1 MRALFGLLLGYAILV
16 AGNSLLTTLV
26 SLQLLHGQWTSLTVG
41 LVQSCY
47 YVGFILGAPL
57 AGRLVTHVG
66 QHRAFVAFGA
76 LGTLSA
82 LGFARFDAPAAWAL
96 LRTISGVSM
105 VFIFTSLESSINT
118 AVRNSER
125 GRAFGTYLVVTYVG
139 VSAGQFL
146 LGTTQAAGALQW
158 LMVAGLLA
166 GSVIPAALL
175 GSWIVPQAER
185 PAAPALASGA
195 VGISDG
201 HVGAGPLPAPL
212 PSARAQARALDGL
225 HELWDAAPRCVPACV
240 IAGLLSSAFYA
251 MTPVYLTRIGY
262 GNAAIAQAM
271 GIALIGAL
279 LAQWPV
285 GRWSDFSER
294 RTILCALA
302 IMTALASAVLV
313 VARSHVVVDA
323 TLFVYVS
330 LIFSLYGVIV
340 SDVND
345 RINPGKRVAVSAALL
360 LMFSLGGSAGPAVA
374 AVCMRVLGSGGL
386 YVFTLAVTA
395 GLAWLMR
402 PRQALAAAL

>member
-82 LGFARFDAPAAWAL
+82 LGFARFDDPAAWAL

-105 VFIFTSLESSINT
+105 VFIFTSLESSIHT

-125 GRAFGTYLVVTYVG
+125 GRAFGAYLVVTYLG
-139 VSAGQFL
+139 VSTGQFL
-146 LGTTQAAGALQW
+146 LGTTQAGGALQW
-158 LMVAGLLA
+158 LMVAALLA

-175 GSWIVPQAER
+175 GSWIVPQAEP
-185 PAAPALASGA
+185 PAAPAANVAS
-195 VGISDG
+195 ITPG
-201 HVGAGPLPAPL
+201 HVGAGPLPTPL

-240 IAGLLSSAFYA
+240 IAGVLSSAFYA

-262 GNAAIAQAM
+262 GNAGIAQAM

-302 IMTALASAVLV
+302 LMTALASAVLG
-313 VARSHVVVDA
+313 VARSHAVVDA

-360 LMFSLGGSAGPAVA
+360 LMFSLGGSAGPAIA
-374 AVCMRVLGSGGL
+374 AVCMRLLGSGGL
-386 YVFTLAVTA
+386 YVFTLVVTA

>member
-1 MRALFGLLLGYAILV
+1 MRALFGLLLGYAILI

-26 SLQLLHGQWTSLTVG
+26 SLQLLHAQWSSLTVG

-47 YVGFILGAPL
+47 YVGFIFGAPV
-57 AGRLVTHVG
+57 AGRLVTRIG

-76 LGTLSA
+76 LGALSA

-96 LRTISGVSM
+96 LRTVSGVSM

-118 AVRNSER
+118 AVQNRER

-158 LMVAGLLA
+158 LMVAGLLV

-175 GSWIVPQAER
+175 GSWIVPQAEL
-185 PAAPALASGA
+185 PAAPAVNTSSIPA
-195 VGISDG
+195 G

-225 HELWDAAPRCVPACV
+225 RELWDAAPRCVPASV
-240 IAGLLSSAFYA
+240 VAGVLSSAFYA

-302 IMTALASAVLV
+302 LMTALASAVLV
-313 VARSHVVVDA
+313 VARSHVVVDT
-323 TLFVYVS
+323 TLFVYVA

-360 LMFSLGGSAGPAVA
+360 LTFSLGGSAGPAIA
-374 AVCMRVLGSGGL
+374 AVCMRVLGTGGL

-402 PRQALAAAL
+402 PRRTLAAAV